1 MVNSN
6 SPTFKFSEK
15 IGLIFVKGIRYMIMG
30 GVVVFIN
37 GRLVGSQPFQP
48 VPNLPPPPAP

>member
-15 IGLIFVKGIRYMIMG
+15 IGLIFGKGIRYMIMG
-30 GVVVFIN
+30 GVVVFIS
-37 GRLVGSQPFQP
+37 GRLGGSQTFQP